1 MAKKSAFGA
10 ILAIGAVAAAG
21 VAAYLKR
28 DELKKAAETVM
39 AKIKAGDTEG
49 IYTYDRDE
57 DGQVDA
63 IVADTNGDEIFDTIL
78 LDNDGDGVIDE
89 VAVDETGDGIMDKI
103 GDCVCEASDF
113 AE

>member
-1 MAKKSAFGA
+1 MAKKSALGA
-10 ILAIGAVAAAG
+10 ILAIGAAATAG
-21 VAAYLKR
+21 VVAYLKK

-39 AKIKAGDTEG
+39 AKLKAGDTEG

-63 IVADTNGDEIFDTIL
+63 IVADTDGDGNFDAIL
-78 LDNDGDGVIDE
+78 LDNDGDGEIDE

-103 GDCVCEASDF
+103 AECVCEEADF